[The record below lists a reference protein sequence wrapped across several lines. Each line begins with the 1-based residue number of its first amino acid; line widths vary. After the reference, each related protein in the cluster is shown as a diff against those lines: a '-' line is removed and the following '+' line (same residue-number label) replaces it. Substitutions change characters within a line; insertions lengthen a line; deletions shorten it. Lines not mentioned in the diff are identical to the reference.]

1 MADGMLCVL
10 VYPRASSSWIV
21 IEKDKVKA
29 YVTSPPTGGEANKSV
44 RELLSQ
50 KLKHPKSKI
59 VLISGEKSREKK
71 FQVLGLSQPEL
82 KMRLTQIKE

>member
-1 MADGMLCVL
+1 MADGMLSVL
-10 VYPRASSSWIV
+10 VYPKASSSRVV
-21 IEKDKVKA
+21 IAEGKVKV

-44 RELLSQ
+44 KELLSQ

-71 FQVLGLSQPEL
+71 FQIVGLPQSEL
-82 KMRLTQIKE
+82 DKRLHNNN